1 MLKKKAIKNFNKFGI
16 TLEKKIEPKKNFNS
30 EKDKEADE
38 RKLLLW
44 RIVTNIILSLILII
58 NFFLMWS
65 EYTPVWKIFF
75 FLTIWSFW
83 SNTFYI
89 ITITIIDIFLYCGNK
104 KVEKYNN
111 FIRNDFVRI
120 IFPFSV
126 STVIIYWELV
136 LLGDKFQGIGHSV
149 LEICKSFFMHGLVLL
164 FMLFD
169 LFTSHHLN
177 KKNNYKIDITIISII
192 MALHFGLVVISKE
205 FLKVHPYDFLMI
217 CDTRQMIGSFIII
230 YVIVLNGY
238 AVLYLISDNFFSNEE
253 NNNIPKKKQDE
264 ENNEKEDKKE
274 EMNEKYEKGK
284 EKKEN
289 EKIEVREEVKVE
301 QEEKFEENK
310 GKEIDEGKNESNM
323 SEQNNKQ
330 EKNEEPIEQNKEN
343 KMNEENIRKE
353 ENFEKDNLNKKS
365 LKSLAEKSKEQLLSK
380 NKKRNLHIIINKNL

>member
-1 MLKKKAIKNFNKFGI
+1 MLKQKDLSKFGI
-16 TLEKKIEPKKNFNS
+16 TLPKKFQSKKGINN

-38 RKLLLW
+38 KKLLLW
-44 RIVTNIILSLILII
+44 RIVTNIILSIILII

-65 EYTPVWKIFF
+65 EYSPAWKIFF

-89 ITITIIDIFLYCGNK
+89 IVITIIDLFLYCGNK
-104 KVEKYNN
+104 KAEKYNN
-111 FIRNDFVRI
+111 FIRNDLVRI
-120 IFPFSV
+120 IFPFSI

-164 FMLFD
+164 FMIFD
-169 LFTSHHLN
+169 LFTSQHLN

-205 FLKVHPYDFLMI
+205 YLKVHPYDFLMI

-238 AVLYLISDNFFSNEE
+238 IVLYLISDKFFVSEE
-253 NNNIPKKKQDE
+253 NNNILKKKQDE
-264 ENNEKEDKKE
+264 ENEEKDKKE
-274 EMNEKYEKGK
+274 DFSEKYKKDE

-289 EKIEVREEVKVE
+289 GQIEVREEVKEE
-301 QEEKFEENK
+301 QGGRFNEK
-310 GKEIDEGKNESNM
+310 KEKDIYEGKNESKIN
-323 SEQNNKQ
+323 EQKNNE
-330 EKNEEPIEQNKEN
+330 EKNGQSIEQNKEN
-343 KMNEENIRKE
+343 KKNEENIIKGD
-353 ENFEKDNLNKKS
+353 NIDKDSSNKKS
-365 LKSLAEKSKEQLLSK
+365 AKSLAEKSKEQFISK
-380 NKKRNLHIIINKNL
+380 NKRKNLHIIINKNV